1 VIATGK
7 IAAAIATAIMLV
19 APSLTGADRPNI
31 LYILADDLGYG
42 DVKTLNPERCKI
54 ATPTLDKLAS
64 QGMTFT
70 DAHSGSAVCTPTR
83 YGIMTGRYAW
93 RTSLVSG
100 VLGGVSPPMIAS
112 DRLTVA
118 SLLKNQGYQTACIGK
133 WHLGF
138 NWAKWENPEERKKQ
152 PGWQFDFSK
161 SIFRGP
167 VSAGFD
173 SFFGISA
180 SLDMAPFA
188 WIENDRVTE
197 LPTTVKE
204 WVRKGPA
211 APGFEAV
218 DVLPMLA
225 RKTVELIGSG
235 AKSGKPFFIYLPL
248 ASPHTPI
255 LPSPEW
261 QGKSGIGAY
270 GDFVME
276 TDACVGQVLTALETT
291 GVADNT
297 LVIFTSDNGCSPA
310 AEIEQLEKQGHYPS
324 AALRGT
330 KADIWEGGHRVPFI
344 VRWPGKVKP
353 ATTSE
358 ALVCL
363 TDFMATVA
371 EIIGAKLPDTAAED
385 SFSFLPVLAGDAKGT
400 RTSIINHSLHG
411 QFAVRDANWK
421 LAFCP
426 GSGGWSKPGD
436 IEARK
441 QGLPAVQLYDLT
453 ADIGETNNRQAA
465 HPEIVERLT
474 QLMQTIASNGRSTP
488 GMAQQNDIAVD
499 FRKPRPME

>member
-1 VIATGK
+1 MIAFGK
-7 IAAAIATAIMLV
+7 IAAVMMLATPCITA
-19 APSLTGADRPNI
+19 ADRPNI

-42 DVKTLNPERCKI
+42 DVKSLNPERCKI
-54 ATPTLDKLAS
+54 ATPSLDKLAA

-100 VLGGVSPPMIAS
+100 VLGGVSPPLIAP

-118 SLLKNQGYQTACIGK
+118 TLLKDQGYQTACIGK

-138 NWAKWENPEERKKQ
+138 NWTKWENPDERKNH

-161 SIFRGP
+161 PITRGP

-211 APGFEAV
+211 APGFEAI
-218 DVLPMLA
+218 DVLPMLT
-225 RKTVELIGSG
+225 RKTVEQIGSG

-270 GDFVME
+270 GDFVMQ
-276 TDACVGQVLTALETT
+276 TDACVGEVLAALEKN

-324 AALRGT
+324 AAFRGT

-353 ATTSE
+353 ATRSD

-363 TDFMATVA
+363 TDFMATAA
-371 EIIGAKLPDTAAED
+371 EITGAKLPDTAAED
-385 SFSFLPVLAGDAKGT
+385 SFSFLPALLVNAKIP

-411 QFAVRDANWK
+411 QFAVREANWK

-436 IEARK
+436 VEARK
-441 QGLPAVQLYDLT
+441 LGLPAVQLYDLT
-453 ADIGETNNRQAA
+453 VDIGETNNQHAA

-474 QLMQTIASNGRSTP
+474 DLMQSITSNGRSTP
-488 GMAQQNDIAVD
+488 GTARQNDTAVD
-499 FRKPRPME
+499 FRKPRPLK